1 VEGGAQVHLVGSS
14 RTGLYLP
21 SSDVDLV
28 VLGRCWPPTHQLL
41 NPSITPFLA
50 TSLFY
55 TTSFSPPLPRWP
67 ALPLTTLERLLTST
81 LAAPRSVVVLAH
93 ATVPL
98 VQYTDSST
106 GLKVDLSFNMTDGVA
121 AAQLVIAWR
130 RVMPALGPLL
140 QDC

>member
-1 VEGGAQVHLVGSS
+1 MDFRTESASLQTYKFRGA
-14 RTGLYLP
+14 
-21 SSDVDLV
+21 
-28 VLGRCWPPTHQLL
+28 
-41 NPSITPFLA
+41 
-50 TSLFY
+50 
-55 TTSFSPPLPRWP
+55 
-67 ALPLTTLERLLTST
+67 LERLLTST

-121 AAQLVIAWR
+121 AAQLVIVWR

-140 QDC
+140 QDCWQPAVSLKGKV